1 MLGLCALVAL
11 AFTSCKKK
19 ETNSVTIKATMPEIV
34 NNTRTHVT
42 GTNDFKLVWD
52 LGDVIKLIDEE
63 NNSMNFTLTDGKN
76 NQSAI
81 FEVGDEAGLNFLAN
95 LDTPGYY
102 AAFYPN
108 ANFAADVVEMTITTP
123 QTIRGMHNIQSNTYP
138 MSAINNGNNFAFDS
152 KAGFLYVIIGN
163 ETASS
168 IVFDRV
174 VLTSNKANDL
184 TGVMKY
190 NPDGSFIGFE
200 GNGSVVVMESGAPE
214 EIQPERYVDM
224 TFVLPEGALSEGFK
238 VQIFNGEELL
248 MERTALGNGID
259 DQGEPYVNVIRAKN
273 YSEMPVM
280 VFGGED

>member
-76 NQSAI
+76 NQSAT

-108 ANFAADVVEMTITTP
+108 ANVASGVVEMTITTP

-163 ETASS
+163 ELASDV
-168 IVFDRV
+168 VFDKV
-174 VLTSNKANDL
+174 VLTSNKADDL

-190 NPDGSFIGFE
+190 YPDGSFIGFE
-200 GNGSVVVMESGAPE
+200 GNGSVVTMESGVPE
-214 EIQPERYVDM
+214 VIQPERYVDM
-224 TFVLPEGALSEGFK
+224 TFILPEGALSEGFT
-238 VQIFNGEELL
+238 VEIYNGNEKL
-248 MERTALGNGID
+248 MTKTAPANGID
-259 DQGEPYVNVIRAKN
+259 AQGQALSNVIVAKN
-273 YSEMPVM
+273 YTEMPVM
-280 VFGGED
+280 VFGEED